1 MKLTKS
7 ILKQIIQEELKAVLL
22 KETQKNS
29 SNSKS
34 KKLNKQGMHY
44 YKEKKYRSALKKFEA
59 AHKKDPKWTK
69 PPYNAGC
76 QYALLGDVKNAI
88 KWLNKWVDNR
98 PDQNFKAM
106 YNYVQKDPDF
116 NGIRKDKKF
125 KEWLKTITP

>member
-7 ILKQIIQEELKAVLL
+7 KLKQLIKEELKAVLL

-34 KKLNKQGMHY
+34 EKLNKQGIDY
-44 YKEKKYRSALKKFEA
+44 YEEKKYQLALEEFIA

-88 KWLNKWVDNR
+88 IWLNVWVDNR